1 MTTLMLVRS
10 FRESNLLLLIS
21 CLKEAVPLC
30 FALDHIHY
38 SRWLS
43 VFIQDLLVLSVE
55 NRDLFESLGKNL
67 GVQTSNAGFSK
78 IAFDQK
84 HEMNNKAIESR
95 NGYINLVNAKD
106 SSFLRKIEVCSA
118 EVHNLLS

>member
-1 MTTLMLVRS
+1 M
-10 FRESNLLLLIS
+10 
-21 CLKEAVPLC
+21 
-30 FALDHIHY
+30 
-38 SRWLS
+38 
-43 VFIQDLLVLSVE
+43 E

-67 GVQTSNAGFSK
+67 GVQTSNSGFSK

-84 HEMNNKAIESR
+84 HEMNNKAIKSR